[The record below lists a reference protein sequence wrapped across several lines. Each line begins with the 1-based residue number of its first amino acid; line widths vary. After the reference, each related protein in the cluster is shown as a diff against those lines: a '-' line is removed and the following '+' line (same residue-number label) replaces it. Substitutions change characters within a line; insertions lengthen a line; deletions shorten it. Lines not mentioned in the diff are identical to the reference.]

1 MKSISILA
9 LSLLSVIILTHNLK
23 ASGNEDLK
31 DPAESSAPETPASS
45 QAEESPSLHSSESS
59 EPEKNEHS
67 SPSADDVSAAK
78 LDLVKKI
85 LTLTKA
91 NDTQAFVETFIQSVS
106 TQLLPMASQFQD
118 GPARM
123 NQALKKAGDK
133 IAQKMI
139 PKIESLY
146 TTSLQSLS
154 QEELQAIADFYASDV
169 GKKFN
174 DILLSLNPKVAS
186 LAESPQEFAPV
197 MQEIMQAITS
207 PTQETES
214 PSPSTADKNE
224 PSSESKH
231 ENASSSDPATK
242 TDKAT
247 EEKSTQ

>member
-1 MKSISILA
+1 MKSIRILA

-59 EPEKNEHS
+59 EPEKNEDS

-123 NQALKKAGDK
+123 NQAL
-133 IAQKMI
+133 
-139 PKIESLY
+139 SR
-146 TTSLQSLS
+146 
-154 QEELQAIADFYASDV
+154 
-169 GKKFN
+169 
-174 DILLSLNPKVAS
+174 
-186 LAESPQEFAPV
+186 
-197 MQEIMQAITS
+197 
-207 PTQETES
+207 
-214 PSPSTADKNE
+214 
-224 PSSESKH
+224 
-231 ENASSSDPATK
+231 
-242 TDKAT
+242 
-247 EEKSTQ
+247 

>member
-1 MKSISILA
+1 MKTILILA
-9 LSLLSVIILTHNLK
+9 LSVLSFVFSTLTLQ
-23 ASGNEDLK
+23 ASENQDLQ
-31 DPAESSAPETPASS
+31 DPVEASTAEASPS
-45 QAEESPSLHSSESS
+45 LPAEESLSLPSSESS
-59 EPEKNEHS
+59 EPGKNTDHDSSAEK
-67 SPSADDVSAAK
+67 DSAAK
-78 LDLVKKI
+78 LDLIKKI

-123 NQALKKAGDK
+123 NQALKKAADK
-133 IAQKMI
+133 IAQQII

-146 TTSLQSLS
+146 TTPLQSLS
-154 QEELQAIADFYASDV
+154 QEELQAVADFYASDV

-174 DILLSLNPKVAS
+174 DILLSLNPKITS
-186 LAESPQEFAPV
+186 LMGNPQEFAPV

-231 ENASSSDPATK
+231 ENASPSDPATI